1 MSIQGETL
9 LEVKN
14 MFKSFGP
21 TIALKDVNLTIKRGQ
36 IHGLVG
42 ENGSGKSTVTSIA
55 SGLQD
60 CDSGE
65 MIYLGKAW
73 HPESMIYAREQGMSM
88 ILQEA
93 NTISDVTVAENLF
106 AGKEAEFT
114 NLGMVSKKKM
124 VQAADELLQ
133 KFGVEHI
140 KGGDSI
146 NRYSFED
153 RKLIEI
159 CRAVTDDTQLLVV
172 DETTTA
178 LSHIGRALIYKLIN
192 KMAAEGKA
200 VIFISHDMDEIIE
213 VCNILTVLR
222 DGNIIGTLEKED
234 MDPKKIR
241 YMMVGR
247 EIGEAY
253 YRDDYDPSH
262 SGEVVLEFK
271 NASFNEIKNFNLK
284 LHKGQ
289 ILGLGGLSGS
299 GMRDVGRAAFGL
311 ERLKEGAIECKG
323 NPIEGIMSAIDNNMG
338 YISKNRDR
346 EALIGEGSIRDNII
360 MPSIRG
366 LSGKMMYLSKK
377 ASTKV
382 AQDQI
387 DAFSI
392 KCNNENQYVSTLS
405 GGNKQKVSFAKWMA
419 KDSDI
424 FIMDCPTRGVD
435 IGVKQFMYQ
444 LISQMKADN
453 KAILMISE
461 ELPELIGMCDQIIIM
476 KDNEVSANI
485 TRDKDLKQTDIIE
498 YII

>member
-1 MSIQGETL
+1 
-9 LEVKN
+9 
-14 MFKSFGP
+14 
-21 TIALKDVNLTIKRGQ
+21 
-36 IHGLVG
+36 
-42 ENGSGKSTVTSIA
+42 
-55 SGLQD
+55 
-60 CDSGE
+60 
-65 MIYLGKAW
+65 
-73 HPESMIYAREQGMSM
+73 
-88 ILQEA
+88 
-93 NTISDVTVAENLF
+93 
-106 AGKEAEFT
+106 
-114 NLGMVSKKKM
+114 
-124 VQAADELLQ
+124 
-133 KFGVEHI
+133 
-140 KGGDSI
+140 
-146 NRYSFED
+146 
-153 RKLIEI
+153 
-159 CRAVTDDTQLLVV
+159 
-172 DETTTA
+172 
-178 LSHIGRALIYKLIN
+178 
-192 KMAAEGKA
+192 MAAEGKA

-222 DGNIIGTLEKED
+222 DGNIIGTLEKGE

-253 YRDDYDPSH
+253 YREDYDPSH

-311 ERLKEGAIECKG
+311 ERLKEGTIECKG

-382 AQDQI
+382 AQHQI

-444 LISQMKADN
+444 LISKMKADN